1 MDSVLD
7 SNGSHELLR
16 CSTEELALLRDAQL
30 RSPPRRTS
38 PRSPRSRL
46 NSGDLREMKSAVREA
61 VAEVRKASPRGGD
74 GFFFSPTAVDSSAFV
89 GAAAATAPTGS
100 PFFPLSPGD

>member
-7 SNGSHELLR
+7 SNSAHELLR

-30 RSPPRRTS
+30 RSPQRRTS

-61 VAEVRKASPRGGD
+61 VAEVRKASPRGGRGGD
-74 GFFFSPTAVDSSAFV
+74 GFFFSPPRALSLIHISE
-89 GAAAATAPTGS
+89 PTR
-100 PFFPLSPGD
+100 PY

>member
-7 SNGSHELLR
+7 DSNGAHELLR

-30 RSPPRRTS
+30 RSPQRRTS

-74 GFFFSPTAVDSSAFV
+74 GFFFSPPR
-89 GAAAATAPTGS
+89 AAARATGVELES
-100 PFFPLSPGD
+100 I

>member
-1 MDSVLD
+1 MLD
-7 SNGSHELLR
+7 DATNSAHELLR

-30 RSPPRRTS
+30 RSPQRRTS

-61 VAEVRKASPRGGD
+61 VAEVRKASPRGGRGD
-74 GFFFSPTAVDSSAFV
+74 GFFFSPPR
-89 GAAAATAPTGS
+89 AAARRTTRSPSPMARQATAT
-100 PFFPLSPGD
+100 L

>member
-7 SNGSHELLR
+7 DSTNSAHELLR

-30 RSPPRRTS
+30 RSPQRRTS

-74 GFFFSPTAVDSSAFV
+74 GFFFSPPR
-89 GAAAATAPTGS
+89 AAARRSTRSPSPMARQATAT
-100 PFFPLSPGD
+100 L

>member
-7 SNGSHELLR
+7 DSNSAHELLR

-30 RSPPRRTS
+30 RSPQRRTS

-74 GFFFSPTAVDSSAFV
+74 GFFFSPPR
-89 GAAAATAPTGS
+89 AAARRTTRSPSPMARQATAT
-100 PFFPLSPGD
+100 L